1 MLSRIKAIEESRN
14 AAPPLPTGPAAFAKS
29 STFRVDNRT
38 DEPTAKDWSTH
49 LSSEASDLKPAVLK
63 AASQHTGAS
72 DPIALGTARPASIF
86 YPWDSIDIVG
96 GGTRWDQTADEST
109 KSQSMYCKRDDPVYD
124 LGVALNYGTALGS
137 PPLLRFLTEHV
148 ELIHDPP
155 YQDWENCLTAGT
167 TAALDTM
174 LRVLCNR
181 GDWILAERFTYPGTL
196 AGARSRGINVCPLD
210 MDDEGLS
217 PAHIKHTLE
226 TWDLSK
232 SLRPSVLYT
241 IPTGQNPTGTTQSN
255 ERRQA
260 IYRIAEEYN
269 LMILEDDP
277 YYFIDLDQTEAGPSV
292 NGLRGTSL
300 QNYLAR
306 LPKSYLS
313 MDTSGRVVRFDA
325 TSKILAP
332 GLRCGWM
339 TASAQIIEK
348 YVAYTELSTI
358 HPSGPSQLM
367 LYKLLDETWG
377 HEGFLKWLERLSA
390 GYCRQC
396 QILSDA
402 CRQHLPKNM
411 CSWETPKRGMFIWI
425 KVQSPQVEIRP
436 EQAAAVED
444 RIFASALSKG
454 VTVAKGGWFRAGNL
468 PTLEVHF
475 RMTFVAATDAQ
486 IVEGVK
492 AFGEAN
498 TDELK
503 RAN

>member
-1 MLSRIKAIEESRN
+1 MLSQIKAIEESRN
-14 AAPPLPTGPAAFAKS
+14 AAPPLPTGPAAFVKS
-29 STFRVDNRT
+29 STFRVDHRT
-38 DEPTAKDWSTH
+38 DKPAAKDWSTH

-63 AASQHTGAS
+63 AASQHTGPS

-86 YPWDSIDIVG
+86 YPWDSIDIIG
-96 GGTRWDQTADEST
+96 GGSRWDQTEDDST
-109 KSQSMYCKRDDPVYD
+109 TSQSMHCKRDDPIYD

-155 YQDWENCLTAGT
+155 YQDWETCLTAGT

-174 LRVLCNR
+174 LRVLCSR

-210 MDDEGLS
+210 MDDEGLL
-217 PAHIKHTLE
+217 PAHMKHTLQ
-226 TWDLSK
+226 TWDLSE
-232 SLRPSVLYT
+232 SPRPSVLYT

-277 YYFIDLDQTEAGPSV
+277 YYFIDLDQTDAGPSV
-292 NGLRGTSL
+292 NGLRDTSL

-313 MDTSGRVVRFDA
+313 MDTTGRVVRFDA

-339 TASAQIIEK
+339 TASTQIIEK

-367 LYKLLDETWG
+367 LYKLLDEIWG
-377 HEGFLKWLERLSA
+377 HVGFLEWLERLSA
-390 GYCRQC
+390 GYHHRHQY
-396 QILSDA
+396 LSDA
-402 CRQHLPKNM
+402 CRQHLPKDM

-425 KVQSPQVEIRP
+425 RIRSGQVDAKP
-436 EQAAAVED
+436 EEAPVIED
-444 RIFASALSKG
+444 RIFASAMSRG
-454 VTVAKGGWFRAGNL
+454 VTVAKGSWFRAGDL
-468 PTLEVHF
+468 PASEVQF

-486 IVEGVK
+486 MVEGVK
-492 AFGEAN
+492 AFGGAVK
-498 TDELK
+498 DEFKL
-503 RAN
+503 AD